1 MLRFSSQKIRV
12 PESELCKVCRK
23 RVYPMESLIADKQ
36 NFHKNC
42 FCCEHCKGKL
52 SLGNYASLHGRMYCK
67 PHYKQLF
74 KSKGNYDEG
83 FGQKPHRELWNNKNQ
98 KNSPIKSP
106 TPEKK
111 VIDSTNPSINKLE
124 EENKRPTSKISV
136 VWPPQ
141 VDSPKKSFAVEEE
154 LKLVKPSWPP
164 PDASHQE
171 NSLSNQPTKPSLN
184 TTAVQE
190 QNGCQEAKGDSAKVE
205 SPPVL
210 DVPSSTVGS
219 PVEPVPNAHTP
230 ESEESNG
237 VSDAVAQVG
246 SEMDSEVPVGAEKKE
261 ENKEN
266 VSEGGGGVEVLEANE
281 EKSAEKIEE
290 VRVNGHDGQVED
302 MAFKK
307 EDREEADKGNNDNL
321 NNGEAVMVTLIDD
334 KTAVAQEL
342 NGNSNNNNNTN
353 NSQTFHDLETLG
365 HRLNEEELSP
375 FEKDTTGS
383 VQTDQ
388 DWMPSELLL
397 LAQRDDAFVPADAK
411 RSEAT
416 NCDSDALFLTEAAE
430 GELAF
435 KHPAAEQKIGTSSFL
450 EDIFAGLSAGGS
462 SGLQSDFGSDVFS
475 QPARGRPA
483 ESSLDDLL
491 DFGIERRDERGKD
504 GETESGVGSVAEQ
517 RTDRCDTSAW
527 TEGGEGLTV
536 EEIIKRNRWYD
547 SEDSDGA

>member
-1 MLRFSSQKIRV
+1 
-12 PESELCKVCRK
+12 
-23 RVYPMESLIADKQ
+23 
-36 NFHKNC
+36 
-42 FCCEHCKGKL
+42 
-52 SLGNYASLHGRMYCK
+52 MYCK

-83 FGQKPHRELWNNKNQ
+83 FGQKPHKELWNNKNQ

-111 VIDSTNPSINKLE
+111 VIDSTYPSTQMTINKLE

-141 VDSPKKSFAVEEE
+141 VDSPTKFFAVEEE

-171 NSLSNQPTKPSLN
+171 NSLSNQPAKPSLN
-184 TTAVQE
+184 ATAVQE

-210 DVPSSTVGS
+210 DVPNSTVGA
-219 PVEPVPNAHTP
+219 PMEPVPNAHTP

-246 SEMDSEVPVGAEKKE
+246 SEMDSEVPVGVEKKG

-266 VSEGGGGVEVLEANE
+266 VSGGGGGVEVLEANE

-290 VRVNGHDGQVED
+290 VRVNGHDGQVEST
-302 MAFKK
+302 AFKK
-307 EDREEADKGNNDNL
+307 EADKGNNDNL
-321 NNGEAVMVTLIDD
+321 NNGEAVKVTLID
-334 KTAVAQEL
+334 KETAVGQEL
-342 NGNSNNNNNTN
+342 NGNSNNNNNAN
-353 NSQTFHDLETLG
+353 NNQTFHGLEILG
-365 HRLNEEELSP
+365 HGFNEEELSL

-383 VQTDQ
+383 VQTDP

-397 LAQRDDAFVPADAK
+397 LAQRDEAFVPADAK

-416 NCDSDALFLTEAAE
+416 NCDSDALFLTEADE
-430 GELAF
+430 GGLAF
-435 KHPAAEQKIGTSSFL
+435 KHPAAEQIGTSSFL

-462 SGLQSDFGSDVFS
+462 FSLQSDFSSDIFS
-475 QPARGRPA
+475 QPAGGRPA
-483 ESSLDDLL
+483 VSSLDDLL
-491 DFGIERRDERGKD
+491 DFGIEARDERGKD
-504 GETESGVGSVAEQ
+504 GETESGAGSVAEQ
-517 RTDRCDTSAW
+517 HTDRCDTSVW
-527 TEGGEGLTV
+527 TEGEEGLTV
-536 EEIIKRNRWYD
+536 EEIIKQNRCYD